1 MPIHSKL
8 KSNLILIPKFIL
20 YHSIIDLNWFLWN
33 SKWDILCK
41 TISGLIVCPSP
52 VTTMP
57 HRCLKWH
64 TEPSSIIPIRW
75 VRLIPTY
82 VAIFFC
88 HTLRRYPSK
97 HLSNCTFMKHFPPC
111 PWGNFRYIFLPNRWT
126 ILWMIFDSRVV
137 ITWIFYI
144 FS

>member
-33 SKWDILCK
+33 SKWDILFK

-82 VAIFFC
+82 VAIFFAIHYGGTPQNIYPIAHLWNIFPHVPGGILGISFYPIGEQSC
-88 HTLRRYPSK
+88 EWSLTLE
-97 HLSNCTFMKHFPPC
+97 L
-111 PWGNFRYIFLPNRWT
+111 
-126 ILWMIFDSRVV
+126 
-137 ITWIFYI
+137 
-144 FS
+144 